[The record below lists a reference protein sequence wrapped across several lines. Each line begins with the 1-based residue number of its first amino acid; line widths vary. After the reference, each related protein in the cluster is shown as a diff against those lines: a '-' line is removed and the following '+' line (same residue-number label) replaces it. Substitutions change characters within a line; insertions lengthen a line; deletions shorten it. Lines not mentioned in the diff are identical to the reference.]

1 MTDDKTQLRKLDMLM
16 AAMETVESGASSP
29 DFVEE
34 LKTCAYNIVREN
46 PGIDRSEWI
55 DELIRQ
61 YPSEVV
67 DAYGTN
73 PPEVYEELSDLWE
86 MEYTDPETHEWNS
99 FAGWSEYLATN
110 PDALQERLERA
121 EARIKELENEIFL
134 LREANKRLSQPPKIT
149 DSINPHQEGQVTA
162 ENAVGGS

>member
-1 MTDDKTQLRKLDMLM
+1 MELNKLRIL
-16 AAMETVESGASSP
+16 ANAIEAVEAEEDAP
-29 DFVEE
+29 NFVEE
-34 LKTCAYNIVREN
+34 LKACAYNIVREN

-73 PPEVYEELSDLWE
+73 SPEVYEELSDLWE

-99 FAGWSEYLATN
+99 FAGWSEYLATD

-121 EARIKELENEIFL
+121 ETRIKELENEITL
-134 LREANKRLSQPPKIT
+134 LREANRRLSQPPKIK
-149 DSINPHQEGQVTA
+149 DSINTKRVIRRQETP
-162 ENAVGGS
+162 